1 MGLEGFLLREC
12 HGQPF
17 RCKFVSRGDAERTKT
32 SSLTEATPFESCEE
46 LSNASSSDSQHL
58 VFETTSEGRSL
69 LELPR
74 DVEESPETRFSAT
87 SNKEPVRAEADKH
100 KATRTVVHR
109 NTSERSRGIHET
121 EMPRVRP
128 SCPEELTI
136 AALKTRRRKSGQ
148 LSMDDMLESFCRRRM
163 PLTGRRTKIRPLDLA
178 RATHSSLQEV
188 RSTSLIDSPDII
200 SSTERTCRDDVLAA
214 VMFVAA
220 VTSVLAVLLYLFTSI
235 RDVGAPFKASRTC
248 FSDACLRDAAFL
260 DQLLSWNVVW
270 PCDNFY
276 MFVCRQWRNQF
287 AATPLAGSV
296 SADDD
301 YVANAEE
308 KMYAIL
314 EDRRQGSSL
323 LQPLRDLMDK
333 CMDVKRIQLDG
344 WDPLLAFMSEASM
357 VTFPMT
363 PPTRPSLSA
372 WKTAGQVL
380 RRTGTSALLNVGIAA
395 NPRVLNEDIVLI
407 APPDMLTSNRVIDVN
422 EAVRLYTDA
431 VFSAVKALRKEF
443 IPAAYTLGIVK
454 FAGNLEKLCKLKPR
468 ERQSYQIARANTSS
482 HLFTFVTEALRSSEP
497 RAPRAGSD
505 VLIQSPHLVY
515 KIVKLVE
522 DTELHTVFNYIS
534 LRLMIQ
540 TSPFIPQNDLTDF
553 YGPLVLGKFQHSLP
567 RWKLCLRVV
576 EKTLF
581 PLAYVS
587 FLTNLSA
594 HASPLKFHDAVSS
607 AARELLHGV
616 KTSPLFNA
624 LSRTAIQKMFVNTR
638 FKVLAPPWIH
648 DDALLRSYYQSLPT
662 IKPTDTAFGS
672 YVATFEHVFAHTAS
686 RDYSQQWSHSA
697 FSTDCYY
704 DGSVRTIFVPLLVF
718 NITAGVDA
726 AGDYAQVPRAAYRV
740 VKCVLDMMFAD
751 ANSTSGDESWLD
763 LETRHRFED
772 AERCFGGSP
781 HEVPL
786 RARWF
791 PKLTDALAMKSAF
804 NTFRKATASSGK
816 AWGLRLPNGKY
827 LTNDQ
832 LFSYF

>member
-1 MGLEGFLLREC
+1 
-12 HGQPF
+12 
-17 RCKFVSRGDAERTKT
+17 
-32 SSLTEATPFESCEE
+32 
-46 LSNASSSDSQHL
+46 
-58 VFETTSEGRSL
+58 
-69 LELPR
+69 
-74 DVEESPETRFSAT
+74 
-87 SNKEPVRAEADKH
+87 
-100 KATRTVVHR
+100 
-109 NTSERSRGIHET
+109 
-121 EMPRVRP
+121 
-128 SCPEELTI
+128 
-136 AALKTRRRKSGQ
+136 
-148 LSMDDMLESFCRRRM
+148 
-163 PLTGRRTKIRPLDLA
+163 
-178 RATHSSLQEV
+178 
-188 RSTSLIDSPDII
+188 
-200 SSTERTCRDDVLAA
+200 
-214 VMFVAA
+214 MFVAA
-220 VTSVLAVLLYLFTSI
+220 VTSVLAILLYLFTSI
-235 RDVGAPFKASRTC
+235 RDVGAPFKASRAC
-248 FSDACLRDAAFL
+248 FSDACLRDAVFL

-301 YVANAEE
+301 YVANAEG

-314 EDRRQGSSL
+314 EDRSQGSSV

-333 CMDVKRIQLDG
+333 CMDVEHIQLDG

-372 WKTAGQVL
+372 WKTAGHVL
-380 RRTGTSALLNVGIAA
+380 RRTGTSALLSVGIAA

-407 APPDMLTSNRVIDVN
+407 APPEMLTDNRNIDVN

-443 IPAAYTLGIVK
+443 VPAAYTLDIVK
-454 FAGNLEKLCKLKPR
+454 FAGNLEKLCESKSR
-468 ERQSYQIARANTSS
+468 ERQSYKIARANTSS
-482 HLFTFVTEALRSSEP
+482 HLFTFVTEVLRSRESL
-497 RAPRAGSD
+497 APRVRAD

-515 KIVKLVE
+515 EIVKLVE
-522 DTELHTVFNYIS
+522 NAELHTVFNYIS

-553 YGPLVLGKFQHSLP
+553 YGTLVHGKYQHSLP

-594 HASPLKFHDAVSS
+594 HASPLKFPDAVSN

-624 LSRTAIQKMFVNTR
+624 FSKAAIQKMFVKTR

-648 DDALLRSYYQSLPT
+648 DDLLLKSYYQSLPT

-672 YVATFEHVFAHTAS
+672 YVATFERVFAHTAS
-686 RDYSQQWSHSA
+686 RDFSEQWSHSA
-697 FSTDCYY
+697 FSTNCYY
-704 DGSVRTIFVPLLVF
+704 DGSVRTVFVPLLVF

-740 VKCVLDMMFAD
+740 VKCILDMLFAD
-751 ANSTSGDESWLD
+751 ADSTSGDESWLD

-781 HEVPL
+781 EEVPL
-786 RARWF
+786 RPRGF
-791 PKLTDALAMKSAF
+791 PKLTDALAMKFAF
-804 NTFRKATASSGK
+804 NTFRTATASSRK
-816 AWGLRLPNGKY
+816 AWGLRLPNGRY

-832 LFSYF
+832 LFFVFLVMQACERTGDRQLAAKAGATWNVVLRSYRDFHAALNCPLGSSMNQAGHCSI

>member
-1 MGLEGFLLREC
+1 MQAEERRQASKRRYNPHEGRESEIPSSSLHSPADMGLEGFLLREC

-431 VFSAVKALRKEF
+431 V
-443 IPAAYTLGIVK
+443 
-454 FAGNLEKLCKLKPR
+454 
-468 ERQSYQIARANTSS
+468 
-482 HLFTFVTEALRSSEP
+482 
-497 RAPRAGSD
+497 
-505 VLIQSPHLVY
+505 
-515 KIVKLVE
+515 
-522 DTELHTVFNYIS
+522 
-534 LRLMIQ
+534 LMIQ